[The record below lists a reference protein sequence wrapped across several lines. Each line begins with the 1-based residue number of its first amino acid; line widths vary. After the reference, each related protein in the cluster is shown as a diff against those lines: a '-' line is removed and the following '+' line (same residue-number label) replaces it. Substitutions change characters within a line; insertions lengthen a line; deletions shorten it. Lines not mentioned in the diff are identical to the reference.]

1 MGHKEGHGA
10 PHSPGT
16 PGSTHRGGP
25 LGGEHH
31 PTRPTD
37 VEALGGAPGAEATE
51 GNTDTL
57 WIDLGGE
64 G

>member
-1 MGHKEGHGA
+1 MGHKEGHFSPV
-10 PHSPGT
+10 PHGT
-16 PGSTHRGGP
+16 PGGGHRAGP
-25 LGGEHH
+25 HAGEPH
-31 PTRPTD
+31 TARSSES
-37 VEALGGAPGAEATE
+37 EALGGAPGHEAVE